1 MSCTP
6 LIFNLHIQISLQK
19 EEICMTPIKI
29 LNNGGEKLPP
39 WGTPVNTKIGAN
51 IK

>member
-1 MSCTP
+1 M
-6 LIFNLHIQISLQK
+6 QK
-19 EEICMTPIKI
+19 EDICMKSIKI
-29 LNNGGEKLPP
+29 LNNEGEKLPP